1 MSGAVI
7 AGVATAAAAAAT
19 SIYSANKQAKS
30 QQAAMKQAEKQAEQT
45 AAQQRQAMRRQEGK
59 TADVGAILNQ
69 NANPSLSGGSTL
81 LTGAGGVKNDQMSL
95 GSASTLG

>member
-7 AGVATAAAAAAT
+7 AGVAIAATAAAT
-19 SIYSANKQAKS
+19 SVYSANKQAKS
-30 QQAAMKQAEKQAEQT
+30 QQAAMKQAEQT

>member
-7 AGVATAAAAAAT
+7 AGVAIAATTAAT
-19 SIYSANKQAKS
+19 SVYSANKQAKS
-30 QQAAMKQAEKQAEQT
+30 QKAAMKQAEKQAEQT
-45 AAQQRQAMRRQEGK
+45 AEQQRQAMRRQEGK
-59 TADVGAILNQ
+59 TADVGAILDQ
-69 NANPSLSGGSTL
+69 NANPSLGGSTL